1 MISESIVSS
10 VMITGFVA
18 VMMMLVDY
26 LNVLSNGGWQ
36 ESVRNHLGM
45 QHLICSFLG
54 ATPGC
59 LGSFAVVSL
68 YVHKVV
74 SYGALVTTMIAS
86 SGDAAFIMLATFPKT
101 ALQLFLILFLIAIP
115 VGALVDLVW
124 KKGSV
129 KGKSSPH
136 AELELHDQDQFDC
149 SCFAGRDILKQWR
162 RCSFERGTVAT
173 LLIMFL
179 LGVFLGKIGPGVW
192 NWMRA
197 TLVVTSSI
205 GLAIVA
211 TAPDHFLQEHIWKHI
226 VKKHI
231 LRVFLWILG
240 TLLFMNLLL
249 QYVDIRQLI
258 DESNMALLLILLT
271 AVLIGLIPDSGPH
284 LIFVTLFAQ
293 GQVPFSIL
301 LASSIVQDGHGMLPV
316 LAHSTRTFV
325 SVKLINSAVGLAFG
339 LLGYFMGW

>member
-1 MISESIVSS
+1 
-10 VMITGFVA
+10 MITGFVA

-26 LNVLSNGGWQ
+26 LNVLSKGGWQ
-36 ESVRNHLGM
+36 EAVRSHLGM
-45 QHLICSFLG
+45 QHLISSLLG
-54 ATPGC
+54 AMPGC
-59 LGSFAVVSL
+59 LGSFAIVSL

-101 ALQLFLILFLIAIP
+101 ALQLFAILFLIAIP
-115 VGALVDLVW
+115 VGVLVDMIW
-124 KKGSV
+124 KKGAV
-129 KGKSSPH
+129 KGETSPH
-136 AELELHDQDQFDC
+136 AELELHPDEGEHC
-149 SCFAGRDILKQWR
+149 ICFASSQIVKQWR
-162 RCSFERGTVAT
+162 HCSFERGTVAT
-173 LLIMFL
+173 LLLMFL

-192 NWMRA
+192 GWMRI
-197 TLVVTSSI
+197 TLALTSSI

-211 TAPDHFLQEHIWKHI
+211 TAPDHFLEEHIWKHI
-226 VKKHI
+226 IKKHI
-231 LRVFLWILG
+231 LRVFLWIFG
-240 TLLFMNLLL
+240 TLIFMNLLL
-249 QYVDIRQLI
+249 HYVDIRQLI

-316 LAHSTRTFV
+316 LAHSTKTFV

-339 LLGYFMGW
+339 LIGHFMGW

>member
-1 MISESIVSS
+1 
-10 VMITGFVA
+10 MITGFVA

-26 LNVLSNGGWQ
+26 LNVLSKGGWQ
-36 ESVRNHLGM
+36 EGVRNRQGV
-45 QHLICSFLG
+45 QHLISSFLG

-59 LGSFAVVSL
+59 LGTYAVVSL

-74 SYGALVTTMIAS
+74 SYGALVASMIAS

-101 ALQLFLILFLIAIP
+101 ALLLFLILFIIAVP
-115 VGALVDLVW
+115 VGVIVDFVW

-129 KGKSSPH
+129 RGETSPH
-136 AELELHDQDQFDC
+136 AELELHPDEGDDC
-149 SCFAGRDILKQWR
+149 VCFAGPQIMKQWR
-162 RCSFERGTVAT
+162 QCSFERGLVAI
-173 LLIMFL
+173 LLLMFL
-179 LGVFLGKIGPGVW
+179 FGVVLGKIGPGVW
-192 NWMRA
+192 NWMRV
-197 TLVVTSSI
+197 TLALTSST
-205 GLAIVA
+205 GLAIVV
-211 TAPDHFLQEHIWKHI
+211 TAPDHFIREHIWRHI
-226 VKKHI
+226 IKKHV

-240 TLLFMNLLL
+240 TLLFMNILL

-271 AVLIGLIPDSGPH
+271 AILIGLIPDSGPH

-316 LAHSTRTFV
+316 LAHSTKTFV
-325 SVKLINSAVGLAFG
+325 SVKLINSLVGLAFG
-339 LLGYFMGW
+339 LAGYFMGW